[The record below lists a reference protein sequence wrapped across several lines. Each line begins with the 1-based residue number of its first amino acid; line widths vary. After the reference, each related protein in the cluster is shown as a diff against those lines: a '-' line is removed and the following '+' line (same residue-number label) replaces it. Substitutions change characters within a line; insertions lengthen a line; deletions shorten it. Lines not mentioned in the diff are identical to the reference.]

1 VVTGY
6 KAELVRLDAEIARAS
21 GAAALDPPTDAERVT
36 RYVYALY
43 QRASLSGDPAG
54 LAAAEHA
61 IARGITLLAHPGD
74 LYFLKANVALKL
86 HRLDDADA
94 ALDAVPNSADNAEA
108 RLIRADLDFQRGRYG
123 AAETSYRAVAAEKS
137 WGALARLAHFIGKM
151 GDADGADRLYQEA
164 QDELTAKELR
174 AFAWL
179 EVQRGFLDF
188 CRGRFAEA
196 QSHYRR
202 ADAAYPGYWLV
213 GEHIAELSAAEGR
226 FDAAIAMLERLAAA
240 VARPDLDQAIG
251 ELYRLAGRSAG
262 AAPWL
267 GKAFAAYRQSAER
280 GEVHYW
286 HHLADYYA
294 EVEGNGTAAVV
305 WARRDVQLRP
315 HFSTQAALASALHRA
330 GCFAEA
336 RQWIDRALSS
346 GVADARLFNEAAA
359 ICRAA
364 GDRDAGRIFEERA
377 NRLNPF
383 VGRFHLHH

>member
-1 VVTGY
+1 MTGY
-6 KAELVRLDAEIARAS
+6 EAELERLDAEIARAG
-21 GAAALDPPTDAERVT
+21 GAAALEPPTDAERVT

-43 QRASLSGDPAG
+43 QKASLSGDPAG

-61 IARGITLLAHPGD
+61 IARGLPLLVHPGD

-123 AAETSYRAVAAEKS
+123 DAEASYRAVAAEKS
-137 WGALARLAHFIGKM
+137 WGAFARLAHFIAKM
-151 GDADGADRLYQEA
+151 GDPDGADRLYQEA

-174 AFAWL
+174 ALAWL
-179 EVQRGFLDF
+179 DVQRGFLDF
-188 CRGRFAEA
+188 CRGRFADA

-213 GEHIAELSAAEGR
+213 AEHIAEVSAAEGR
-226 FDAAIAMLERLAAA
+226 FDAAIVMLERLAAA
-240 VARPDLDQAIG
+240 VSRPDLAQAIG
-251 ELYRLAGRSAG
+251 ELHRLAGRSAA

-267 GKAFAAYRQSAER
+267 GKALAGYRQSAER

-294 EVEGNGTAAVV
+294 EVEGNGAAAIE
-305 WARRDVQLRP
+305 WAQRDVQLRP
-315 HFSTQAALASALHRA
+315 HFSTQAAFAWALHRA

-336 RQWIDRALSS
+336 RQWIDRALSC
-346 GVADARLFNEAAA
+346 GVADARLLDQAAV

-364 GDRDAGRIFEERA
+364 GDPDAGRNYEERA
-377 NRLNPF
+377 NRLNPL